1 MHHKGARLILLQ
13 QFHEKDENEGDRVVS
28 ELMSEQ
34 SERDAV

>member
-13 QFHEKDENEGDRVVS
+13 QFHEKDEKDIAC

>member
-1 MHHKGARLILLQ
+1 MHHKGARLILLLQ
-13 QFHEKDENEGDRVVS
+13 QFHEKNEKNIAC